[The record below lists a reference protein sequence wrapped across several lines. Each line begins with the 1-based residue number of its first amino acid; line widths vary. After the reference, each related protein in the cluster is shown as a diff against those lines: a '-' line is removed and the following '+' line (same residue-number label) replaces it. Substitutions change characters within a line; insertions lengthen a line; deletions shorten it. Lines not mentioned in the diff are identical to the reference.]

1 MEPNGGG
8 SLEAPDEAPRPQLA
22 RRGADASRSTKVS
35 AFSTSPI
42 DSPTMRRSISHG
54 PSGDVA
60 LRELE
65 RALDA
70 FMATHVV
77 TAASSLAVAAHTTN
91 SSNGGP
97 ALGLNAGK
105 FGVEDEGKGQQM
117 TSKEVSTDAACFR
130 RDLARL
136 QCLCQVIAS
145 TRRRGNSSIVGV
157 GRALLAWL
165 QAVESSSAAAAASSN
180 AETSASPPLSATEA
194 ARAAEQTQQ
203 ESSTDPVA
211 SWLVATLLQVVFQAA
226 KEAWSLE
233 LTSTNPINDVVF
245 EDLVGCAV
253 DRCLL
258 AFQRAWHADEEAQ
271 RRARAE
277 SSGAFFAFTQHLTMR
292 KPKVKSKLKV
302 STTPLTALAVCLACS
317 TQAATVWSCVLGF
330 AACLVPDVSRLKL
343 QQEILALVAVWNAA
357 KTSAEGNSLHHSYL
371 KHLTHVHLGLA
382 STGAHPCSTA
392 ASRVSEAT
400 LWLRALLPLLLK
412 PHRSHVRGACAQLVA
427 QMLTRELRLLSRQE
441 LGALYATTGGDWSRC
456 VSDLHAAALRLTDC
470 AKKKSRSRMH
480 QLETSAWAL
489 RAVVLAL
496 APGEIFARYWRE
508 DALAL
513 LRLQYQFNQDAT
525 GCGASSFGVLPSLA
539 LSFTFLLHRHF
550 LSRISGVSGAG
561 APSETDCMEIINTTQ
576 AWVFFSF
583 PRLRLNTAG
592 SSSFPAFRVTAL
604 PALVHISRAIAGYN
618 TAYVVQSH
626 LRRLLAEPVGVGNP
640 QKLIGLEVLANL
652 LACCQ
657 ADSEPQTDGLPSFHV
672 GHKELLAGKQA
683 LGELV
688 GHVLLECSTRMGHEL
703 ATETVTTTDKLDVM
717 RSDQYRSEEGGDED
731 EQHGKDPTQAVA
743 VATFAAA
750 LGLLP
755 PLYTHLGLSSKQKL
769 LLLVHASVN
778 TERVVHCRA
787 HQALLTLIGPLDS
800 TSETP
805 PPGAATVVRALTDYI
820 MQTPVSG
827 STSASNAP
835 GAIIILRLLG
845 VLLSSTRATITRW
858 ESARA
863 RLEGL
868 TQVEAAAV
876 YLLAKGDDNL
886 EAGRKLRL
894 AALDTLEV
902 AHEARVDYCEAGTTS
917 TSTLLSLAGRP
928 SVWTLLGD
936 LTSELQ
942 AMFFSFG
949 LDSNSSTS
957 NNLQE
962 KAMVTND
969 KPLEVLRCLIA
980 DRTARRSFRWSL
992 CLARIFRCLARRA
1005 SDVTTYIWTDV
1016 ADRVAK
1022 LEPVVAVTVIVG
1034 DLPQHQQS
1042 QRELARWRN
1051 LSLLAT
1057 ASACPS
1063 LPAQARKPATSSF
1076 SSETSSFSSSTVP
1089 SVAPTAMVASL
1100 VRQLACYLRST
1111 SVEQRNAAVLALGHA
1126 NTLALPILL
1135 DVLARYEGEAF
1146 TSSSNGED
1154 DSTEAISPS
1163 PTSSR
1168 RSRGTKTMKVSRKKL
1183 LELQHARAAQFT
1195 LQWALGRC
1203 YRLLLENRAR
1213 GQHDDD
1219 DPEPG
1224 GPMDERLRLA
1234 AWSFLAKMAA
1244 TFEGIA
1250 TASVGLSGVDEACSS
1265 LSPALLTTEAN
1276 HPFFMV
1282 QQDFIASVRA
1292 LLLLHPSPGVKP
1304 TAQLSFE
1311 KLVNLLLGWCGSFD
1325 VYLADAAL
1333 SSHLHSGFVTTEVD
1347 PGLNNHWMRL
1357 CDVHAAHDG
1366 ALIFPWLWIDDQHQ
1380 LLGSGGVATAS
1391 EACVASR
1398 RMTQYFT
1405 CHRAFSTVAELLR
1418 NSLETPGGN
1427 EAWNFD
1433 GVFLWLDACFSMDA
1447 SAFPHFIALQQLAHR
1462 ALHALLELPAGRARF
1477 CHVVTRC
1484 LEKAV
1489 SVFACPEDGIKKP
1502 RLRVARQYLAALGA
1516 SAEIMRFFRR
1526 LLLRLQDQSDGRQ
1539 IEQEE
1544 APLAMRLL
1552 HVLLLHVGVEL
1563 DDECSHQHRQAA
1575 LDMVAALICETEA
1588 RADDDDAAAARWSL
1602 QDYYSPS
1609 LTAQVAGRLQIS
1621 VSALLAAKFPV
1632 LSQRMSLAVLRSL
1645 SQTLVDHADFT
1656 QQRQVLAAV
1665 LPWLAE
1671 VDLQLPNVR
1680 GSKSTELL
1688 ELLFVLTAVLSESC
1702 SEQLDH
1708 IWLTLAFASTG
1719 SGDANLEEVVSFL
1732 FRQQRQ
1738 NQQSSA
1744 TAKTVVWWLCRWQDA
1759 ASDVLRLLLLQYPL
1773 ASATTDR
1780 SESPSALEDLAALV
1794 ALAGDSSCHLLQ
1806 PSTGASNT
1814 HVRALA
1820 VHLVHVALT
1829 TLFTLL
1835 DGGNLD
1841 RENAPDGVARNCH
1854 VLLHAVLPLLEAPR
1868 GLLASALA
1876 QIRDTT
1882 STDAATANT
1891 GERDWR
1897 SQAMKKQLR
1906 LERFQEALRAL
1917 GSCMSSTEIQLWSD
1931 LCIRNIALAIT
1942 TETPTSPEAP
1952 ETLASP
1958 PSPPEICVRFALIAY
1973 GQLPSPFHG
1982 DVLLST
1988 LTLLRQA
1995 LATDI
2000 EDDRQVSQGRRPSRL
2015 QSLAREC
2022 LTLLAVLTRR
2032 MPASRLVLYPQVLWV
2047 ALALLTYCRQ
2057 QRVTTEDSV
2066 TLHNEALE
2074 LLAAL
2079 LDRVP
2084 LLRHDVLQD
2093 LARCTRPEQWGNRS
2107 AGSSLLLELVRS
2119 TYTSGGSRSRALA
2132 LDMLCKSVLLVPR
2145 DLLGVSSR
2153 EHLII
2158 CTLGLLPALV
2168 ESSNTEEGE
2177 VSVKT
2182 CAWDDLAA
2190 LWQSTGSS
2198 PACDRMEELLRVQ
2211 GRTNDVDGGD
2221 SHMLAATL
2229 MTAFV
2234 SAVCTLELEDDGSIG
2249 DFDGVGLSLEVLVAS
2264 LPQPVGARK
2273 NGEEARDGEE
2283 DDERGE
2289 WVLVLLEELLREI
2302 QRSAEAT
2309 TRACRPVPALEAAL
2323 ARLLR
2328 SPRSEEQWRA
2338 AVRVLNCVTEMA
2350 KPAKAFK
2357 SLPSSKPASPAGRRS
2372 LPGGMIESSV
2382 PLERIKEA
2390 GDVRATSSPKNSPR
2404 TLAAA
2409 ETPTLKKSPS
2419 TRTLL
2424 QFMTARSRSSSSIS
2438 KSTRNEGNN
2447 YNNHN
2452 DPSWLHER
2460 SSIKDQHSSEC
2471 SEDHEHHMPPDNAQ
2485 PTPEGR
2491 T

>member
-1 MEPNGGG
+1 
-8 SLEAPDEAPRPQLA
+8 
-22 RRGADASRSTKVS
+22 
-35 AFSTSPI
+35 
-42 DSPTMRRSISHG
+42 MRRSVSHDS
-54 PSGDVA
+54 SGDVA

-70 FMATHVV
+70 FMATHVAT
-77 TAASSLAVAAHTTN
+77 TANSLAVAVHATS

-97 ALGLNAGK
+97 TLGLNAGK
-105 FGVEDEGKGQQM
+105 TGVEDEGKGQQV
-117 TSKEVSTDAACFR
+117 TSKETSTNAACFQ

-145 TRRRGNSSIVGV
+145 TRRRGNSSVVGV

-165 QAVESSSAAAAASSN
+165 QVVESSSAAAAASSN
-180 AETSASPPLSATEA
+180 ADSSASPSLSTTEA

-203 ESSTDPVA
+203 ESLTDPVA
-211 SWLVATLLQVVFQAA
+211 SWLVAKLLQVVFQAA

-233 LTSTNPINDVVF
+233 QTSTNPINDVVF

-258 AFQRAWHADEEAQ
+258 AFQHAWHADEEAQ

-317 TQAATVWSCVLGF
+317 TQAATVWSCVLGL
-330 AACLVPDVSRLKL
+330 AACLAPNVSRLKL

-357 KTSAEGNSLHHSYL
+357 KTPTEGNSLHHSYL
-371 KHLTHVHLGLA
+371 KYLTHVHLGLA
-382 STGAHPCSTA
+382 STGAHPCSTT

-441 LGALYATTGGDWSRC
+441 LSALYATTGGDWSRC

-470 AKKKSRSRMH
+470 AKKKSRSRTH
-480 QLETSAWAL
+480 QLEASAWAL

-513 LRLQYQFNQDAT
+513 LRLQHQFNQDAT

-550 LSRISGVSGAG
+550 LSRTSGVSGAG

-583 PRLRLNTAG
+583 PRLRLNTTG
-592 SSSFPAFRVTAL
+592 SSSFLAFRAMAL

-626 LRRLLAEPVGVGNP
+626 LRRLLAEPVGIGNP
-640 QKLIGLEVLANL
+640 QKLIGLEVLADL
-652 LACCQ
+652 LASCQ
-657 ADSEPQTDGLPSFHV
+657 ADSEPLTDGLPSFRV
-672 GHKELLAGKQA
+672 GHKELLAGRQT

-703 ATETVTTTDKLDVM
+703 VTETVTTTDKLDAT
-717 RSDQYRSEEGGDED
+717 RLDQYRSEDGDDEN

-755 PLYTHLGLSSKQKL
+755 PLYAHLGLSSKQKL

-778 TERVVHCRA
+778 TERVVHRRA
-787 HQALLTLIGPLDS
+787 HQALLALIGPFDS
-800 TSETP
+800 TSEPP

-827 STSASNAP
+827 SASVSNAA
-835 GAIIILRLLG
+835 GATTLLRLLG
-845 VLLSSTRATITRW
+845 VLVSSTRTTTTRW
-858 ESARA
+858 ESTRA

-868 TQVEAAAV
+868 TQVEAVAV
-876 YLLAKGDDNL
+876 YLLARGDDNL

-894 AALDTLEV
+894 AALDTLEA
-902 AHEARVDYCEAGTTS
+902 AHEARVDYCESETTS
-917 TSTLLSLAGRP
+917 TSSLLSLAGRP

-936 LTSELQ
+936 LTPELQ
-942 AMFFSFG
+942 TMFFSFG
-949 LDSNSSTS
+949 LGSNSSTG

-962 KAMVTND
+962 KAVITND

-980 DRTARRSFRWSL
+980 DRSARRSFRWSL
-992 CLARIFRCLARRA
+992 CLARIFRCLTRRA
-1005 SDVTTYIWTDV
+1005 SDVTAYIWVDV

-1022 LEPVVAVTVIVG
+1022 LEPVVAVTAIVG

-1051 LSLLAT
+1051 LALLAT

-1063 LPAQARKPATSSF
+1063 LPAQARKPTTSSF
-1076 SSETSSFSSSTVP
+1076 SSETSSFSSTAVP

-1146 TSSSNGED
+1146 ASSSNGED

-1168 RSRGTKTMKVSRKKL
+1168 RSRGAKTIKVSRKRL
-1183 LELQHARAAQFT
+1183 LELQHARVAQLT

-1224 GPMDERLRLA
+1224 GPMDERLRRA
-1234 AWSFLAKMAA
+1234 AWTFLAKMEI
-1244 TFEGIA
+1244 TFEGTT
-1250 TASVGLSGVDEACSS
+1250 TARCGVDEACSN
-1265 LSPALLTTEAN
+1265 LSPALLTTEGN
-1276 HPFFMV
+1276 HPLVMA

-1304 TAQLSFE
+1304 AAQLPYE
-1311 KLVNLLLGWCGSFD
+1311 KLVRLLLGWCGSFD
-1325 VYLADAAL
+1325 VYLADVAL
-1333 SSHLHSGFVTTEVD
+1333 SSHLHSGFVTAEAD
-1347 PGLNNHWMRL
+1347 PGLNSHWMRL

-1366 ALIFPWLWIDDQHQ
+1366 ALVFPWLWIDDQHQ
-1380 LLGSGGVATAS
+1380 LLGGSGVAAAS

-1433 GVFLWLDACFSMDA
+1433 GVFLWLDACFSVDTT
-1447 SAFPHFIALQQLAHR
+1447 AFPHFIALQQLAHR

-1477 CHVVTRC
+1477 CHVITRC

-1489 SVFACPEDGIKKP
+1489 SVFACPGDGIKKP
-1502 RLRVARQYLAALGA
+1502 RLRVARQYLSALGN
-1516 SAEIMRFFRR
+1516 SAEIMGFFRR

-1544 APLAMRLL
+1544 APLAVRLL

-1563 DDECSHQHRQAA
+1563 DDERSHQHRQAA
-1575 LDMVAALICETEA
+1575 LDMVAALICETGA
-1588 RADDDDAAAARWSL
+1588 RADDDDAAAARWGL
-1602 QDYYSPS
+1602 QNYYSPS

-1671 VDLQLPNVR
+1671 VDLQLPNAR

-1708 IWLTLAFASTG
+1708 IWLTLTFASTG

-1738 NQQSSA
+1738 SQQSSA

-1759 ASDVLRLLLLQYPL
+1759 APDVLRSLLLQYPL

-1780 SESPSALEDLAALV
+1780 SESSSALENLAALV

-1806 PSTGASNT
+1806 PSTGVSSA
-1814 HVRALA
+1814 HARALA
-1820 VHLVHVALT
+1820 VHLVHIALT

-1835 DGGNLD
+1835 DDGNVGS
-1841 RENAPDGVARNCH
+1841 ENAPDGVARNCH

-1868 GLLASALA
+1868 GLLAAALA

-1882 STDAATANT
+1882 ASDAATAST

-1897 SQAMKKQLR
+1897 SQARKKQLR
-1906 LERFQEALRAL
+1906 LERFQEALRTL

-1942 TETPTSPEAP
+1942 PETPATPEAP

-1958 PSPPEICVRFALIAY
+1958 PSPPEVCVRFALIAY

-2066 TLHNEALE
+2066 TLHDEALE

-2093 LARCTRPEQWGNRS
+2093 LVRCTRPEQWGNRS

-2153 EHLII
+2153 EHLVI

-2168 ESSNTEEGE
+2168 ESSDTEERGI
-2177 VSVKT
+2177 SGKT
-2182 CAWDDLAA
+2182 CTWDDLAA

-2198 PACDRMEELLRVQ
+2198 PACGRMEELLRTQ
-2211 GRTNDVDGGD
+2211 SRADGVDGGGGYT
-2221 SHMLAATL
+2221 LAATL

-2234 SAVCTLELEDDGSIG
+2234 SAVCSLELEDDGSIG

-2273 NGEEARDGEE
+2273 DGEEAGDEEE

-2289 WVLVLLEELLREI
+2289 WVFVLLEELLREI
-2302 QRSAEAT
+2302 QRSAETAK
-2309 TRACRPVPALEAAL
+2309 RACRPVPALEAAL
-2323 ARLLR
+2323 ARLIR

-2338 AVRVLNCVTEMA
+2338 VVRVLNCVAEMA
-2350 KPAKAFK
+2350 KPAKALK
-2357 SLPSSKPASPAGRRS
+2357 SEPSSKPASPAGRRS

-2409 ETPTLKKSPS
+2409 ESPTLKKSPS

-2447 YNNHN
+2447 HNNHNNHN
-2452 DPSWLHER
+2452 DSPWLPER
-2460 SSIKDQHSSEC
+2460 SSVKDQHSSEC
-2471 SEDHEHHMPPDNAQ
+2471 SDDHEHHMPPDNAQ
-2485 PTPEGR
+2485 PTPETR